1 MNRGDK
7 VRVRDVMAGTYVMV
21 DGLMTVYEG
30 IHLAKKHQVKALIV
44 DKRHEDDEYGIVL
57 MNDIAKKVLAQNR
70 SPQRTNIYE
79 IMTKP
84 ALSVSPDMNVKY
96 CARLFE
102 RFGISRAP
110 VIDCGTV
117 IGMVSYNNIV
127 VNGMIRDE
135 DSGMTSES

>member
-1 MNRGDK
+1 
-7 VRVRDVMAGTYVMV
+7 MANTYVIV
-21 DGLMTVYEG
+21 DGLTTVHEG
-30 IHLAKKHQVKALIV
+30 IKLAKQHKVKALIV
-44 DKRHEDDEYGIVL
+44 NKRHDDDEYGIVL

-70 SPQRTNIYE
+70 SSKRTNIYE

-84 ALSVSPDMNVKY
+84 ALAVDPSMNVKY

-110 VIDCGTV
+110 VIEDGKI

-127 VNGMIRDE
+127 INGMAKD
-135 DSGMTSES
+135 DD